1 VRTKFDIYVFISR
14 WQFHQSTCFL
24 FKINL
29 KEKFEDTKGVT
40 RKRKPLVR
48 QTIQWPRKR
57 KEQTSIYITLHRKHK
72 PLVRQTIQWPKET
85 KEQTSIYITLHR
97 KHKPLVRQTIQWPK
111 ETKEQTSIYIT
122 LHRKHKPRKYL
133 FVLFSFGH
141 CIVCLT
147 SGLCFLCNV
156 M

>member
-40 RKRKPLVR
+40 RKRKPLDR
-48 QTIQWPRKR
+48 QAIQWPRKR

-97 KHKPLVRQTIQWPK
+97 KHKPLVRQTIQWQK
-111 ETKEQTSIYIT
+111 EKRTT
-122 LHRKHKPRKYL
+122 KYL
-133 FVLFSFGH
+133 HNITQKTQTAG
-141 CIVCLT
+141 
-147 SGLCFLCNV
+147 
-156 M
+156 